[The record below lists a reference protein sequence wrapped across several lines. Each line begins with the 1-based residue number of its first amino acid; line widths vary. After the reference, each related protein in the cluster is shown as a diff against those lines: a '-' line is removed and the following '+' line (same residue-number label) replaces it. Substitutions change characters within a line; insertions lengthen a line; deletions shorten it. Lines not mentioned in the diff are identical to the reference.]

1 MQLVKSREYMGNLIL
16 ETKLVGNISG
26 DFFVS
31 DYQRGYRWKEEVEML
46 LNDISEIPEGKNYC
60 LQPIVVKKIGNK
72 FELIDGQQRLTTL
85 YLIQQ
90 FIKKYRPK
98 IQIKY
103 TLSYKTRETCKEYL
117 ENIDFD
123 SVSASHKNIDEYFIS
138 NAARTIKTWFEK
150 FNDGHE
156 TKYNDD
162 DDAANDIQTK
172 LNNKVHVIWYE
183 VDSSEN
189 SMQLF
194 TRLNIGKIPLTNA
207 ELVKALFLSRN
218 NRIDDAKQLEIATQW
233 DAIEKELQN
242 DSFWYFVTNNDT
254 TDYPARI
261 ELIFNLMA
269 NKQDDDK
276 ERFRTFFYFNDK
288 INAEEEKFA
297 VWQEI
302 LRYYQK
308 LKEWYENFEIYHKVG
323 YLIATKTVR
332 LQELL
337 NESADKTK
345 SDFQY
350 SLDRKIAQ
358 SINCNKTYSE
368 LSYENKTDYLQIEKL
383 LLLFNVETIRQK
395 QDEFMRFS
403 FERHKKENWSLEHI
417 HAQNS
422 DGLNK
427 DEARKRWLIDH
438 KKALTA
444 LNHEDSENMDK
455 ELDDLIQQAEDL
467 IRKIDNPNDK
477 SNKGELF
484 EPLFSK
490 IVSKLSENEYVE
502 EIHTIDNMALLS
514 AKDNSTL
521 SNSTFDVKRNK
532 IIEMDKTIDY
542 IPVCTRRVFLK
553 YYTDSDKNQLHF
565 WGHADRKAYIENI
578 NEVLGKY
585 FEINHK
591 RIEL

>member
-1 MQLVKSREYMGNLIL
+1 MKSREYMGNLIL

-60 LQPIVVKKIGNK
+60 LQPIVIKKIGNK

-90 FIKKYRPK
+90 FTKKYRPK

-103 TLSYKTRETCKEYL
+103 TLSYKTRENCKEYL

-123 SVSASHKNIDEYFIS
+123 SISDSHKNIDEYFIS

-218 NRIDDAKQLEIATQW
+218 NGIDDAKQLEIATQW

-350 SLDRKIAQ
+350 SLDRKIAK
-358 SINCNKTYSE
+358 SINCDKTYSE

-395 QDEFMRFS
+395 QDEFMRFP

-444 LNHEDSENMDK
+444 LNHEDSENMYK

-477 SNKGELF
+477 SNKGDLF

-502 EIHTIDNMALLS
+502 EIHTIDNIALLS

-565 WGHADRKAYIENI
+565 WGHADRNAYIENI